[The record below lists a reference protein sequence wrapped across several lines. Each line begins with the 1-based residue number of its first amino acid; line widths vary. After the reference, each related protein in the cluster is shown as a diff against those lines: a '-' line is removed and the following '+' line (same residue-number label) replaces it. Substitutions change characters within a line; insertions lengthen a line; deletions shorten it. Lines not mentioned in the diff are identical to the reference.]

1 MAGCKSGTR
10 RSAWAAAALVFL
22 AACAG
27 KPRTGFG
34 AGEQG
39 RLDILTAYTLALSK
53 RDFRTAAD
61 LLAPADREKLLGS
74 DGQVKEEFRD
84 RLRAMRLST
93 LSSNPLVTLERGRIR
108 GIFDLLPVLEQGEP
122 APVVADAPPETP
134 PIALEEEPGRE
145 ELRSAAAAF
154 FRSVRAREYRMAIGM
169 LAPGE
174 RAVFLREDGRV
185 KEGMRRRLAA
195 VDTAAWG
202 ALALEDG
209 KLTGVVL
216 IIPSIPPA
224 ARPSAIH

>member
-1 MAGCKSGTR
+1 
-10 RSAWAAAALVFL
+10 
-22 AACAG
+22 
-27 KPRTGFG
+27 
-34 AGEQG
+34 
-39 RLDILTAYTLALSK
+39 
-53 RDFRTAAD
+53 
-61 LLAPADREKLLGS
+61 
-74 DGQVKEEFRD
+74 
-84 RLRAMRLST
+84 
-93 LSSNPLVTLERGRIR
+93 
-108 GIFDLLPVLEQGEP
+108 
-122 APVVADAPPETP
+122 
-134 PIALEEEPGRE
+134 
-145 ELRSAAAAF
+145 
-154 FRSVRAREYRMAIGM
+154 MAIGM